1 MQTGFTSICSLLLER
16 VAKSPQTTSLTAFDR
31 EAWRSWTWSE
41 LQQLVVGAAAN
52 LRHAGVQPG
61 DRVVLWSENRWEWIV
76 ADLAIQWIGAVGVPL
91 HASLP
96 PSQVKAFSDHCG
108 AVLTIASNS
117 NALAKLQI
125 DQKQAESKCVYR
137 FFDNESQ
144 QTRREDRLFQ
154 LDEDGQILADVP
166 DYETP
171 AEPCNLD
178 SMTTILYTSGT
189 TGAPKGVMLSQ
200 RNLLSNIQSIL
211 EVLPLYTTD
220 VRVGFL
226 PLSHIFAR
234 TCDLYTWLASGCQLV
249 LARSMASVFEDIQNS
264 HPTYL
269 NGVPYFYE
277 KFFRQAQREDRI
289 EDPVWLRQQLG
300 GQIRICNCGGA
311 PLPDHVQRWYDSQG
325 VTLITGYG
333 LTETSPVLT
342 SSSPSQMKLGA
353 VGRVAPGVEIRL
365 AEDNEVLARGQNVM
379 MGYYQDEEGTR
390 AVFDGDWFR
399 TGDTGVLDAD
409 GFLTLTG
416 RKKELIVTNGGKNI
430 DPSLIEHRLLSSSK
444 IHQCMVVGNRR
455 DFLAALIVPEASFG
469 DDEPSQWRTLAER
482 QLHDLSRY
490 EQIGCVVIV
499 SEPFSLA
506 NDQLTVKGSLRRQKI
521 EQDYSDSIEASY
533 QQARRERKR
542 R

>member
-1 MQTGFTSICSLLLER
+1 
-16 VAKSPQTTSLTAFDR
+16 
-31 EAWRSWTWSE
+31 
-41 LQQLVVGAAAN
+41 
-52 LRHAGVQPG
+52 
-61 DRVVLWSENRWEWIV
+61 
-76 ADLAIQWIGAVGVPL
+76 
-91 HASLP
+91 
-96 PSQVKAFSDHCG
+96 
-108 AVLTIASNS
+108 
-117 NALAKLQI
+117 
-125 DQKQAESKCVYR
+125 
-137 FFDNESQ
+137 
-144 QTRREDRLFQ
+144 
-154 LDEDGQILADVP
+154 
-166 DYETP
+166 
-171 AEPCNLD
+171 
-178 SMTTILYTSGT
+178 MTTILYTSGT

-226 PLSHIFAR
+226 PFSHIFAR

-249 LARSMASVFEDIQNS
+249 LAKSMASVFEDIQNS

-342 SSSPSQMKLGA
+342 SSAPSQMKLGA
-353 VGRVAPGVEIRL
+353 VGRVAPGIEIRL

-379 MGYYQDEEGTR
+379 MGYYKDEEGTR

-416 RKKELIVTNGGKNI
+416 RKKEWIVTNGGKNI

-444 IHQCMVVGNRR
+444 IHQCMVVGDRR
-455 DFLAALIVPEASFG
+455 DFLAALIVPEASFE

-482 QLHDLSRY
+482 QLQDLSRY

>member
-1 MQTGFTSICSLLLER
+1 
-16 VAKSPQTTSLTAFDR
+16 
-31 EAWRSWTWSE
+31 
-41 LQQLVVGAAAN
+41 
-52 LRHAGVQPG
+52 
-61 DRVVLWSENRWEWIV
+61 
-76 ADLAIQWIGAVGVPL
+76 
-91 HASLP
+91 
-96 PSQVKAFSDHCG
+96 KAFSDHCG

-117 NALAKLQI
+117 NALAKLQT
-125 DQKQAESKCVYR
+125 DQKQAESKCVYL
-137 FFDNESQ
+137 FFDDESKK
-144 QTRREDRLFQ
+144 TRRKDRLFQ
-154 LDEDGQILADVP
+154 PDGDGQTLADVP
-166 DYETP
+166 DDETP

-211 EVLPLYTTD
+211 AVLPLYTTD

-277 KFFRQAQREDRI
+277 KFFRQAQQEGRI
-289 EDPVWLRQQLG
+289 EDPGWLRQQLG

-342 SSSPSQMKLGA
+342 SSAPSQMKLGA
-353 VGRVAPGVEIRL
+353 VGRVAPGIEIRL

-444 IHQCMVVGNRR
+444 IHQCMVVGDRR
-455 DFLAALIVPEASFG
+455 DFLAALIVPEASFE

-533 QQARRERKR
+533 QKARRERIR

>member
-1 MQTGFTSICSLLLER
+1 MQ
-16 VAKSPQTTSLTAFDR
+16 
-31 EAWRSWTWSE
+31 
-41 LQQLVVGAAAN
+41 
-52 LRHAGVQPG
+52 
-61 DRVVLWSENRWEWIV
+61 IV
-76 ADLAIQWIGAVGVPL
+76 RI
-91 HASLP
+91 
-96 PSQVKAFSDHCG
+96 
-108 AVLTIASNS
+108 
-117 NALAKLQI
+117 
-125 DQKQAESKCVYR
+125 E
-137 FFDNESQ
+137 
-144 QTRREDRLFQ
+144 
-154 LDEDGQILADVP
+154 
-166 DYETP
+166 
-171 AEPCNLD
+171 
-178 SMTTILYTSGT
+178 
-189 TGAPKGVMLSQ
+189 VML
-200 RNLLSNIQSIL
+200 
-211 EVLPLYTTD
+211 TT
-220 VRVGFL
+220 
-226 PLSHIFAR
+226 
-234 TCDLYTWLASGCQLV
+234 
-249 LARSMASVFEDIQNS
+249 
-264 HPTYL
+264 
-269 NGVPYFYE
+269 
-277 KFFRQAQREDRI
+277 
-289 EDPVWLRQQLG
+289 
-300 GQIRICNCGGA
+300 
-311 PLPDHVQRWYDSQG
+311 
-325 VTLITGYG
+325 
-333 LTETSPVLT
+333 PVLT

-399 TGDTGVLDAD
+399 TGDTGVLDAE

-444 IHQCMVVGNRR
+444 IHQCMVVGDRR